1 MKDFLELM
9 FVALIMKFTM
19 TQLYFIL
26 FYSSF
31 LPSSS
36 PSSSPPPPP
45 LSPLLSPPPPPPPP
59 LSPLLS
65 YLTNRL
71 GSQCQ
76 RVNSSKKQKLLT
88 NPSPP

>member
-45 LSPLLSPPPPPPPP
+45 LSPLLS
-59 LSPLLS
+59 